1 MIRSF
6 IAIEISSKAKE
17 KIFEIEQSLLKTSA
31 RLSVVDPEN
40 SHITLKFIGDV
51 DNKQLDSVKKF
62 LSQTCF
68 SPYTINLKGLSLNSQ
83 KSPRVIWINGYDEGE
98 SSKLASIIEEGLLP
112 VGMKKETRPFKI
124 HATVARI
131 KSWDTSA
138 APVIK
143 SYADEFISELK
154 VSGFK
159 LKKSTLTPK
168 GPVYE
173 DLMEVTF

>member
-40 SHITLKFIGDV
+40 SHITLKFIGDA

-68 SPYTINLKGLSLNSQ
+68 SPYTINLKGLSLNS
-83 KSPRVIWINGYDEGE
+83 KNPR
-98 SSKLASIIEEGLLP
+98 GL
-112 VGMKKETRPFKI
+112 
-124 HATVARI
+124 
-131 KSWDTSA
+131 
-138 APVIK
+138 
-143 SYADEFISELK
+143 
-154 VSGFK
+154 SG
-159 LKKSTLTPK
+159 
-168 GPVYE
+168 
-173 DLMEVTF
+173 